1 MAAASSQSARDRN
14 GSLLAR
20 ATCPWW
26 RTRARTRSLICLPAK
41 CVSVG
46 PIERDTQSCSFRTKS
61 IRVWHAPLSIVGSF
75 ECSVKRTFFSFFR
88 CMCKVIRREGK
99 SRILNAAG
107 GGSRDLE
114 RDFRLQ
120 VWSNLKGFAVALF
133 DFRSVVRKRIFEDF
147 FSIVEESLLFVFN
160 IYTCV
165 YIGTWDVVIYWYLN
179 IVEII
184 IVYMVI

>member
-1 MAAASSQSARDRN
+1 MEDTRQDEKPDLFTSQV
-14 GSLLAR
+14 
-20 ATCPWW
+20 
-26 RTRARTRSLICLPAK
+26 
-41 CVSVG
+41 CVSW
-46 PIERDTQSCSFRTKS
+46 PDRTWYTVVFVS
-61 IRVWHAPLSIVGSF
+61 NEEYSSVTRTVVDRWILRVFSEENFLL
-75 ECSVKRTFFSFFR
+75 FFSVHVQSDS
-88 CMCKVIRREGK
+88 KGREEQDCFG
-99 SRILNAAG
+99 RILNAAG

-133 DFRSVVRKRIFEDF
+133 DFRSMVRKRIFEDF